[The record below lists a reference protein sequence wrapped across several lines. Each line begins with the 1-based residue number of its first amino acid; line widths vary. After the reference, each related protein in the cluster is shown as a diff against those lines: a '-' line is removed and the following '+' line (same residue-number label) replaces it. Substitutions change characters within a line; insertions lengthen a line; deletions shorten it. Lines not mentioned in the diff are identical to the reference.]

1 MSKSTIKKLLQS
13 MTKAEIIEM
22 VLELYSARKE
32 AKEYLEFYVCPDEK
46 GKLEEYKSI
55 IREEF
60 YPKRRREPQTRF
72 SVCRKAV
79 ADFKKLKPSADALAE
94 LMVSYME
101 WATQFTYDYG
111 DMWEQYYDS
120 VESNFDKT
128 VKHIAANGLW
138 EKYDKRLQ
146 QCVKWSEGNG
156 YGFADAVAD
165 MYEEGKAIDH
175 ELATK
180 YPTTRMSEAE
190 IKICSA
196 NELSY
201 CNLRLQYGLPISVM
215 RYRHTISFHKA
226 ITICARK
233 STQDVLTLWNNIIG
247 R

>member
-1 MSKSTIKKLLQS
+1 MSKSTIKNLLQS

-32 AKEYLEFYVCPDEK
+32 AKEYLEFYACPDEK

-138 EKYDKRLQ
+138 EKYDKRLL
-146 QCVKWSEGNG
+146 QCVKWSDGNG

-165 MYEEGKAIDH
+165 MYEEGKAINH

-180 YPTTRMSEAE
+180 YPTTRMSEVE
-190 IKICSA
+190 IKKMF
-196 NELSY
+196 
-201 CNLRLQYGLPISVM
+201 G
-215 RYRHTISFHKA
+215 K
-226 ITICARK
+226 
-233 STQDVLTLWNNIIG
+233 
-247 R
+247 

>member
-32 AKEYLEFYVCPDEK
+32 AKEYLEFYACPDEK

-60 YPKRRREPQTRF
+60 YPKKRREPQTRF
-72 SVCRKAV
+72 SVCRKAM

-146 QCVKWSEGNG
+146 QCVKWSDGNG

-190 IKICSA
+190 IKRCSA
-196 NELSY
+196 NELATLYNGLSFTCQCRNVLY
-201 CNLRLQYGLPISVM
+201 LR
-215 RYRHTISFHKA
+215 H
-226 ITICARK
+226 
-233 STQDVLTLWNNIIG
+233 
-247 R
+247 